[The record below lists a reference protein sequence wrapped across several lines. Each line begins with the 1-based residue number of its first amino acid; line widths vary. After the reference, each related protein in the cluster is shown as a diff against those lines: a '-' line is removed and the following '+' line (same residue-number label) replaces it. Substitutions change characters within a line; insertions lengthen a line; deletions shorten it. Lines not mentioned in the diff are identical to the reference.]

1 MTTDVLARLAR
12 ANPAPFDL
20 PARPAPA
27 RRTARRPLLVL
38 AAVAAIA
45 VPAAAF
51 GSQIGGLVGLGGD
64 GTTVSTRDVPESSQP
79 VLGAGMA
86 SLSWPATSQLLGTR
100 GDTSFYA
107 STRADG
113 ALCLAIDVDHGGPGS
128 LITCLPPDVAA
139 NAPVM
144 GEPFAE
150 DGTVLHRIAGFAAD
164 GVARVATVAADG
176 SEIASAPVVDGLY
189 LATDTPDV
197 PAVAVVAY
205 DSSGN
210 AVYRHTLGAPPQSP

>member
-12 ANPAPFDL
+12 ANPAPFDA

-27 RRTARRPLLVL
+27 RRAAHRPLLVL

-51 GSQIGGLVGLGGD
+51 GSQIGGLLGLGGD

-79 VLGAGMA
+79 VLGQGMA
-86 SLSWPATSQLLGTR
+86 SMSWPTTSQLLGTR

-107 STRADG
+107 STRSDG
-113 ALCLAIDVDHGGPGS
+113 SLCLAIDVDHGGPGS
-128 LITCLPPDVAA
+128 LISCLPPDIAA
-139 NAPVM
+139 NAQIM

-150 DGTVLHRIAGFAAD
+150 DGTALHRLAGFAAD

-176 SEIASAPVVDGLY
+176 SEIASAPVVGNLY
-189 LATDTPDV
+189 LTTDTPDV
-197 PAVAVVAY
+197 PAAAVVAY
-205 DSSGN
+205 DSSGSV
-210 AVYRHTLGAPPQSP
+210 VYRHALGSPPQNP

>member
-12 ANPAPFDL
+12 ANPAPFD
-20 PARPAPA
+20 APAPSA
-27 RRTARRPLLVL
+27 PTRRRARRPLLVL
-38 AAVAAIA
+38 AALAAIA

-51 GSQIGGLVGLGGD
+51 AGQIGGLVGLGGD
-64 GTTVSTRDVPESSQP
+64 GTTVSTRDVPESSRP

-86 SLSWPATSQLLGTR
+86 SLDWPATSQLLGTR

-113 ALCLAIDVDHGGPGS
+113 AVCLAIDVDHGGPGS
-128 LITCLPPDVAA
+128 LITCLPPDLAA
-139 NAPVM
+139 SDPVM

-150 DGTVLHRIAGFAAD
+150 DGTALHRLAGFAAD

-176 SEIASAPVVDGLY
+176 SEIASAPVVDNLY
-189 LATDTPDV
+189 LATSTPDI

-205 DSSGN
+205 DSSGTE
-210 AVYRHTLGAPPQSP
+210 VYRHALGAPPQNP

>member
-12 ANPAPFDL
+12 ANPHPHDA
-20 PARPAPA
+20 PARPAAA
-27 RRTARRPLLVL
+27 RRGARRPLLVL
-38 AAVAAIA
+38 AALAAIA
-45 VPAAAF
+45 VPVAAF
-51 GSQIGGLVGLGGD
+51 GSQLGGLVGIGGD
-64 GTTVSTRDVPESSQP
+64 GTTLPTSSVPESSRP

-86 SLSWPATSQLLGTR
+86 SMSWPATSQLLGTR
-100 GDTSFYA
+100 DDTSFYA

-128 LITCLPPDVAA
+128 LITCLPPDIAA
-139 NAPVM
+139 SAQVM

-150 DGTVLHRIAGFAAD
+150 NGTALHRLAGFAAD

-176 SEIASAPVVDGLY
+176 SEIASAPVVDHLY
-189 LATDTPDV
+189 LATNTPDV

-205 DSSGN
+205 DAAGN
-210 AVYRHTLGAPPQSP
+210 VVYRHVLGRPPTP